1 MNGRWYISLDELRK
15 QWKIEQ
21 RKQEQHAYREAHKY
35 DGLEVCRKNVVKCG
49 CFKKLKYCKPTS
61 KEV

>member
-1 MNGRWYISLDELRK
+1 MRQTISLATLQE
-15 QWKIEQ
+15 QWKTEQ
-21 RKQEQHAYREAHKY
+21 KIMQQHAYREAHKY
-35 DGLEVCRKNVVKCG
+35 DGLEECHKNVIKCG

>member
-21 RKQEQHAYREAHKY
+21 RKQEQRAYREAHKY
-35 DGLEVCRKNVVKCG
+35 DGLEECRKNVVKCG
-49 CFKKLKYCKPTS
+49 CFKKLKYCVST